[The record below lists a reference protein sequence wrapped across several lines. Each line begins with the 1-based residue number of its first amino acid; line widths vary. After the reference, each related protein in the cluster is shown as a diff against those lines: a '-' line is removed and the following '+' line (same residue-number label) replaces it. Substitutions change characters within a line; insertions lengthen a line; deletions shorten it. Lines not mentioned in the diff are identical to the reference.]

1 MTRML
6 LAAVLAATG
15 LLAGAP
21 EAIHG
26 AESTPLEHP
35 RSQRWQIGMRITATG
50 ACSGIVATLPVPL
63 DWPEQQVKIV
73 DQQVSRQ
80 VRPLSYRTL
89 PPGGA
94 RQMIVAIPRLAAGE
108 TAAAVVTFEVTKL
121 EIAGPQDTAAW
132 SIPARVAAELRP
144 YLGISPS
151 IETNHPEITRL
162 AGEIG
167 QASATDWE
175 RVRAI
180 YDWVRANI
188 RYEFDVELRG
198 ALTALRAGRGDCEE
212 LTSLFIALCR
222 VNGIPA
228 RSVWVPGHCYPE
240 FYLQAAD
247 GQGRWFPCQAAGT
260 EAFGTL
266 HEERPILQKGD
277 SFRVPGEAAPKR
289 YVAETCRAS
298 NALGDPMVEWICR
311 PLDDAGLPGA
321 TGRTGG

>member
-1 MTRML
+1 MTRTL
-6 LAAVLAATG
+6 FAAVLAATC
-15 LLAGAP
+15 LLTNLPNTA
-21 EAIHG
+21 HG
-26 AESTPLEHP
+26 AAPLRLENP

-73 DQQVSRQ
+73 DQELSCQ

-108 TAAAVVTFEVTKL
+108 TATAVVTFEVTKHDIL
-121 EIAGPQDTAAW
+121 GAESTAAW
-132 SIPARVAAELRP
+132 SIPARVDATLRP
-144 YLGISPS
+144 YLGTSPS

-162 AGEIG
+162 AAEIG
-167 QASATDWE
+167 QEAATDWE
-175 RVRAI
+175 NVKAI

-198 ALTALRAGRGDCEE
+198 ALTSLRAGHGDCEE

-247 GQGRWFPCQAAGT
+247 GQGCWFPCQAAGA
-260 EAFGTL
+260 EAFGTMQ
-266 HEERPILQKGD
+266 EARPILQKGD
-277 SFRVPGEAAPKR
+277 NFRVPGEAVPKR
-289 YVAETCRAS
+289 YVAQTCRAK
-298 NALGDPMVEWICR
+298 NAVGDPRVEWICR
-311 PLDDAGLPGA
+311 PLTETLDN
-321 TGRTGG
+321 